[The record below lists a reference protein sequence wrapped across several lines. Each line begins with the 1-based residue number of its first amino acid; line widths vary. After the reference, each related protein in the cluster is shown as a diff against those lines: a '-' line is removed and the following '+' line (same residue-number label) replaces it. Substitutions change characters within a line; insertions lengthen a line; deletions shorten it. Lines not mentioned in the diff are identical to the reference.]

1 MAKRNFKDK
10 VVVITGATG
19 GLGKE
24 LCLRFGK
31 AGAKIAA
38 LDLQGTPLS
47 DLEKELASK
56 NIKVFIAECDV
67 TKEEDCKSA
76 VLSARQ
82 NLGPIDVLVNN
93 AGITHIERF
102 IPEQTKIVKKIMDV
116 NVMGCVYCAA
126 AVLDDIIK
134 NKGMFINLSSVAGF
148 APLVG
153 RTGYSASKFALHGF
167 FESLQAELK
176 EDGVKV
182 LMVCPSFINTGIG
195 ETEEKAKVKVGNY
208 ALPSDV
214 ANLIFVAA
222 EQEKKQLI
230 TGTTGKLSWIIRK
243 LAPGLYERLMIEKMK
258 DVK

>member
-1 MAKRNFKDK
+1 MAKRNFKEK
-10 VVVITGATG
+10 VVIITGATG

-24 LCLRFGK
+24 LCFRFGK

-38 LDLQGTPLS
+38 LDLKGTPLAA
-47 DLEKELASK
+47 LEKELISK
-56 NIKVFIAECDV
+56 NIEVFTKNCDV
-67 TKEEDCKSA
+67 TIEEDCKTA
-76 VLSARQ
+76 ILSASQ
-82 NLGPIDVLVNN
+82 NLGPIDVLINN

-102 IPEQTKIVKKIMDV
+102 RPDHTRIVKKIMDV

-126 AVLDDIIK
+126 AVLDDIIQ

-176 EDGVKV
+176 DDGVKV

-195 ETEEKAKVKVGNY
+195 ESVDNPKVKVGNY

-214 ANLIFVAA
+214 ANLIFNAA
-222 EQEKKQLI
+222 EKEQKQLI
-230 TGTTGKLSWIIRK
+230 TGNTGKLSWIIRK
-243 LAPGLYERLMIEKMK
+243 LAPGLYERLMIGKMK